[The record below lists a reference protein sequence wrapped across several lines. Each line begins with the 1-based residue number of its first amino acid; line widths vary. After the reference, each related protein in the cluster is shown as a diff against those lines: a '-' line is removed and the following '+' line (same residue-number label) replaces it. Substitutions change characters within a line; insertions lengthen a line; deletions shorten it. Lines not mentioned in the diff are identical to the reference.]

1 MLLCLWFWIK
11 SPLLGFVQTSK
22 FNVGR
27 QSWESHFGRSEKRMP
42 RGPTWVWP
50 WLLEPPLALWL
61 YPHLEVTFPLPS
73 LPPELQ
79 SPAPKLASQM
89 AQHSARSNTSLLR
102 PF

>member
-50 WLLEPPLALWL
+50 WL

-73 LPPELQ
+73 LRPELQ